1 VVTGF
6 GGEVRH
12 AQMEL
17 VMRSLLLVAKKP
29 VIESDTSIF
38 AFYEVQNFINY
49 AKQFKDW
56 LL

>member
-1 VVTGF
+1 
-6 GGEVRH
+6 
-12 AQMEL
+12 L